1 MWNKNE
7 RAGKVEQAKGKAE
20 QAVGRATGNKELTD
34 EGIDD
39 ELAVKT
45 QAAVGK
51 VTRKAGETVE
61 KVGKALKR

>member
-7 RAGKVEQAKGKAE
+7 TEGKIQQVRGKAK
-20 QAVGRATGNKELTD
+20 QAVGRATGNQKLTD
-34 EGIDD
+34 EGIGT
-39 ELAVKT
+39 ELAGKT
-45 QAAVGK
+45 QATVGK

>member
-7 RAGKVEQAKGKAE
+7 RAGNIEQAKGKAK
-20 QAVGRATGNKELTD
+20 QVVGRVTGNQKLTN
-34 EGIDD
+34 EGIDT
-39 ELAVKT
+39 ELAGT
-45 QAAVGK
+45 AQAAVGK

>member
-7 RAGKVEQAKGKAE
+7 RAGRVEVAKGKAK
-20 QAVGRATGNKELTD
+20 QVVGRATGNQKLTD
-34 EGIDD
+34 EGVGH
-39 ELAVKT
+39 EMAGKT

-61 KVGKALKR
+61 QVGKALKR

>member
-7 RAGKVEQAKGKAE
+7 RAGAVEAAKGKAK
-20 QAVGRATGNKELTD
+20 QVVGRATRNQKLTD
-34 EGIDD
+34 EGVGH
-39 ELAVKT
+39 ELAGKT
-45 QAAVGK
+45 QAAVGR

>member
-7 RAGKVEQAKGKAE
+7 RAGGVKVAKGKAK
-20 QAVGRATGNKELTD
+20 QVVGRATGNQSLTD
-34 EGIDD
+34 EGIDT
-39 ELAVKT
+39 EIAGKT

>member
-7 RAGKVEQAKGKAE
+7 REGKIEQIKGKAK
-20 QAVGRATGNKELTD
+20 QAVGRATGDEQLTD
-34 EGIDD
+34 EGLGN
-39 ELAVKT
+39 ELAGKT
-45 QAAVGK
+45 QATVGK

>member
-7 RAGKVEQAKGKAE
+7 RTGRVEAAKGKAK
-20 QAVGRATGNKELTD
+20 QVVGRATGNQELID
-34 EGIDD
+34 EGVGHEI
-39 ELAVKT
+39 AGKT

-51 VTRKAGETVE
+51 ATRKVGETVE

>member
-7 RAGKVEQAKGKAE
+7 RAGKIEQAKGKAE
-20 QAVGRATGNKELTD
+20 QAVGRATGDKKLTD

-39 ELAVKT
+39 ELAGKT
-45 QAAVGK
+45 QATVGK